1 MIAMPGTTGS
11 GSALGTTRTASGEA
25 GADRD
30 PSADNA
36 KIDILIVDDL
46 PEKLLAL
53 ESILTPLNQNLVQAK
68 SGREALRLILQRDFS
83 VIILDINMPGMDGFE
98 TATLIR
104 QRDSSAHTPIIF
116 VTSFSTADTEVYRGY
131 SLGAVDYLFTP
142 IVPEVLRSKV
152 NVFIELQK
160 KSRQV
165 QRQAVALRKAE
176 EDRLQRQ
183 LDEASARLEWETRRN
198 HFFRLSI
205 ELLAITNY
213 EGVFTQTNPTWAKT
227 LGYDEGELHGH
238 SLHEFI
244 HPEDAAATRA
254 WVSGVLQAD
263 APQYLENRFRSKSGE
278 FRWLGWTIAP
288 FAAQGLLYV
297 FARDMTERR
306 QREEE
311 VRQLNENLRQ
321 QARILQAL
329 NQELEAFSYSISHDL
344 RAPLRAISSYSGML
358 LAGEAGALPPEASQ
372 IVGAVNRNSLQMAQ
386 LIEDFLNFF
395 RVGQLEV
402 KVTAIDMAAAAKDAI
417 ASLRDEQ
424 GKRSIEFTVGAL
436 PAARGDRVMVGQVLI
451 NLISNAI
458 KFTAGKKKA
467 KIEIGAQNGSGP
479 VVYYVKDNGVG
490 FSMEHYSKLFGVFQR
505 LHNRSDFAGTGIGL
519 AIVQKIVQRHGGKVW
534 AEAVVDKGATFFFT
548 LSGE

>member
-1 MIAMPGTTGS
+1 MIAMPTTGS
-11 GSALGTTRTASGEA
+11 AGAPETARPGA
-25 GADRD
+25 NGADR
-30 PSADNA
+30 SAAPLENE
-36 KIDILIVDDL
+36 KLNILLVDDL
-46 PEKLLAL
+46 PEKLLAV
-53 ESILTPLNQNLVQAK
+53 ESILAPLNQNLVKAR

-83 VIILDINMPGMDGFE
+83 VMILDINMPGMDGFE

-104 QRDSSAHTPIIF
+104 QRANCAHTPIIF

-152 NVFIELQK
+152 NVFIELEK

-165 QRQAVALRKAE
+165 HRQELALRKAE
-176 EDRLQRQ
+176 EDKLQRQ
-183 LDEASARLEWETRRN
+183 LDETSARLEWETRRN

-213 EGVFTQTNPTWAKT
+213 DGVFTQTNPTWSKS
-227 LGYDEGELHGH
+227 LGYGEGELHGKP
-238 SLHEFI
+238 LFDFI
-244 HPEDAAATRA
+244 HGEDAVTTRET
-254 WVSGVLQAD
+254 VGRILQAD
-263 APQYLENRFRSKSGE
+263 SPLYFENRFRTKDGE
-278 FRWLGWTIAP
+278 YRWLGWTVAP

-311 VRQLNENLRQ
+311 VRQLNDNLQQ
-321 QARILQAL
+321 QAQTLQAL

-358 LAGEAGALPPEASQ
+358 LAGEAGKLPAEAEQ
-372 IVGAVNRNSLQMAQ
+372 IVGAVNRNSVQMAQ

-402 KVTAIDMAAAAKDAI
+402 KVTAIDMLAAAREAI
-417 ASLRDEQ
+417 AGLKEEQ
-424 GKRSIEFTVGAL
+424 GRRTIDFQIGDL

-458 KFTAGKKKA
+458 KFSSGRKKA
-467 KIEIGAQNGSGP
+467 KIEIGATAKEEGP
-479 VVYYVKDNGVG
+479 CVYHVKDNGVG
-490 FSMEHYSKLFGVFQR
+490 FSMDHYSKLFGVFQR
-505 LHNRSDFAGTGIGL
+505 LHNRADFAGTGIGL
-519 AIVQKIVQRHGGKVW
+519 AIVHKIVQRHGGRVW
-534 AEAVVDKGATFFFT
+534 AESEVDKGAAFYFT
-548 LSGE
+548 LAAE